1 VTEGFGLRVG
11 VDAQLARGTATGIGE
26 YVRGL
31 LPALRACGVDAVG
44 LDFPPLDPWRFDRR
58 VLWDQLGLPLAAGRA
73 RVDLIHCAAGTMPR
87 FAGAPSVVTVHD
99 VAWLRVQG
107 HARPYARAYFGAY
120 MLARYRTAR
129 GLLVDSAF
137 SRDELLAV
145 APLEAERISVV
156 YPGVAEDVMAVVRVR
171 DDALPF
177 ILAVGTVEP
186 RKNLEVLVRALPALG
201 GLRLISVG
209 PPTPYRERCAELAR
223 ELGVVERI
231 EFRGYV
237 ERAELLALYAR
248 ALVCAV
254 PSRYEGFGYGAAQA
268 LCAGVPLVCSNASSL
283 PEIAGGGEPLLDPG
297 DVSAWTAAL
306 AGVAADPGAA
316 EMRAASRRAGAR
328 TRFAWA
334 AAARATSNA
343 YARAL
348 LVDG

>member
-1 VTEGFGLRVG
+1 VTDRFGVRVG

-31 LPALRACGVDAVG
+31 VPALRARGIEAVG
-44 LDFPPLDPWRFDRR
+44 LDCPRLDPWRFDRR
-58 VLWDQLGLPLAAGRA
+58 VLWDQLGLPLAAARA

-87 FAGAPSVVTVHD
+87 FAAAPSVVTVHD
-99 VAWLRVQG
+99 VAWLRVQA
-107 HARPYARAYFGAY
+107 HARPYARAYFGAC
-120 MLARYRTAR
+120 MLARYRTAQ
-129 GLLVDSAF
+129 GLVVDSAF

-156 YPGVAEDVMAVVRVR
+156 YPGVAEDVMEVVRAR
-171 DDALPF
+171 DDAAPF
-177 ILAVGTVEP
+177 VLAVGTVEP

-201 GLRLISVG
+201 DLRLISVG
-209 PPTPYRERCAELAR
+209 PPTPYRERCAQLAR

-237 ERAELLALYAR
+237 GRAELLALYAR

-283 PEIAGGGEPLLDPG
+283 PEIAGGGEPLLEPD
-297 DVSAWTAAL
+297 DVAGWTNAL
-306 AGVAADPGAA
+306 ASIAAGPSAA
-316 EMRAASRRAGAR
+316 ETRAAARRAGAC

-334 AAARATSNA
+334 AAARATSDA

-348 LVDG
+348 LR